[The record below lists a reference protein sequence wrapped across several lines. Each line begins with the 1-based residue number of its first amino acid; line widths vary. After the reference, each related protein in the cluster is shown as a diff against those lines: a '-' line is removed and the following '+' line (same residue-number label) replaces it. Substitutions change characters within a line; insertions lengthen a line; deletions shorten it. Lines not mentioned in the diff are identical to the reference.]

1 MCKISVYEYTCKHR
15 IQHVWSA
22 CRGQVKVAK
31 DSNHPACQKSPS
43 LYVKTTNLCGSCSRA
58 EAEQNIRRELDI
70 ANNSAETQ
78 ETLERRIAD
87 VVNRIP
93 TSNWRPVP
101 SPVYNHR
108 PSQKRLQS
116 RRKHSLLR
124 EEVKA
129 EDMCGPEAW
138 EDNVVLPVYE
148 AVDYGWDYEV
158 TPDTKSLADEIAEDK
173 AERSEEEKDE
183 PDEEERDEADEEER
197 CEADG
202 EERDEADREEKV
214 EADGEEKVKADG
226 KDDRGPCGIRYRF
239 RQHKICLSGRKVGVQ
254 SWELVEVQAN

>member
-43 LYVKTTNLCGSCSRA
+43 LYVKTTNLCGPCSRT

-78 ETLERRIAD
+78 ETLGRRIAD

-101 SPVYNHR
+101 SPVYNRR

-116 RRKHSLLR
+116 RRRHSLLR

-197 CEADG
+197 D
-202 EERDEADREEKV
+202 
-214 EADGEEKVKADG
+214 EADGEEKVKSDG
-226 KDDRGPCGIRYRF
+226 KDDKGPCGIRYRF